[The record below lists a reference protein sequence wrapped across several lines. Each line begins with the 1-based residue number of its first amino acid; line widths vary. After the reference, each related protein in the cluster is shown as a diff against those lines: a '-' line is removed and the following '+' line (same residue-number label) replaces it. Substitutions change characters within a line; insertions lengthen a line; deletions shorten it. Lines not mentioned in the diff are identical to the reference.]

1 MKLIE
6 KCISNI
12 IKLQQEKRF
21 NEVDLFQKIID
32 FLEKN
37 EKNNKQLFFDLESFL
52 NRKDIPSDVKM
63 KIGTWIYY
71 SGVMENIDDV

>member
-37 EKNNKQLFFDLESFL
+37 EKNNKQLFLDLEFFL
-52 NRKDIPSDVKM
+52 NREDIPSDVKM